1 MGRGARV
8 QPCRDGTEAGGQG
21 IVSVRSCRDGAE
33 AGCRHKKR
41 AAGENPAAGVF
52 CTFASGG
59 GLVCDIR
66 EQRVAD
72 RGLAAG
78 GKLLR
83 FEVRKRR
90 FFADT

>member
-8 QPCRDGTEAGGQG
+8 QPCRDGTEGRGAR
-21 IVSVRSCRDGAE
+21 VRSCRDGAE

-59 GLVCDIR
+59 GLVRDIR

-83 FEVRKRR
+83 FEVRK
-90 FFADT
+90 